1 MLNCGHCGFDGPI
14 EFKGDVQVESNTQR
28 VDGYGEVEWF
38 RKWFLYRCP
47 VCKEPTLKGWWESEF
62 TDFEFDEP
70 IQIYPTPRDNSAL
83 PESVRKR
90 YDAALKVRKT
100 DAGFYAVGIGRML
113 EAVCRDRGKTKGDLN
128 DRLDELVVDGVL
140 PAPIGVLAHQI
151 RSLRNF
157 GAHDN
162 DWDVEERDVPA
173 IEDFAEVILEYL
185 YRAPAQLDA
194 LRTSI
199 EERQKA
205 AKRPADSQPED
216 AEVPPG

>member
-1 MLNCGHCGFDGPI
+1 MLNCGHCGFDGPV
-14 EFKGDVQVESNTQR
+14 ELKGTVDVERSEQYIK
-28 VDGYGEVEWF
+28 GYGQLQSF

-47 VCKEPTLKGWWESEF
+47 VCHEPTLKGWWESEL
-62 TDFEFDEP
+62 TDFQFDEP
-70 IQIYPTPRDNSAL
+70 RQIYPTPRDNGAL

-90 YDAALKVRKT
+90 YDAALKVRN
-100 DAGFYAVGIGRML
+100 
-113 EAVCRDRGKTKGDLN
+113 LN

-140 PAPIGVLAHQI
+140 PEPIGALAHQI

-194 LRTSI
+194 LRTSV
-199 EERQKA
+199 EKRKKA

-216 AEVPPG
+216 AEAPPG